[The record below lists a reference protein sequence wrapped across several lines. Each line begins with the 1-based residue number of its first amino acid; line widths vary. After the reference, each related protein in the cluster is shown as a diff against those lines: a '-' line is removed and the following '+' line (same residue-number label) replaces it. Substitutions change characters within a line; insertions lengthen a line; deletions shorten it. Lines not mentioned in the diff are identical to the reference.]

1 MIFIRRRRE
10 YRHTYWPLLII
21 GLLSACGGGTGI
33 VAVLQIVT
41 PIAGNWAVNGTPI
54 EELNLNQAQPDAV
67 FFNSN
72 LNVTAELTTQGDC
85 STVPE
90 NNLPLVGTLING
102 DLVLRRANPAN
113 SPTCLQGTFI
123 DLITLEAGPPGQPT
137 KLYENDRVDVQ
148 MGLGLWVSDGSGQLK
163 LKFESPSSVDND
175 DNFNFVDGCDVSSGS
190 GVTFDSDDMRG
201 FDTTTRAK
209 PTIPEIRS
217 SIGGPILLSNVVFE
231 DGATLT
237 ALNSS
242 GQPVTLY
249 RQPDSTTTCP

>member
-1 MIFIRRRRE
+1 MIFRGRRRG
-10 YRHTYWPLLII
+10 YRHSYWSLLVV
-21 GLLSACGGGTGI
+21 GLLSACGGGAGI
-33 VAVLQIVT
+33 VAIIEIVT
-41 PIAGNWAVNGTPI
+41 PIAGNWAVRNTI
-54 EELNLNQAQPDAV
+54 ENLNLNQAQPDAV
-67 FFNSN
+67 FFTSN
-72 LNVTAELTTQGDC
+72 LNLTAELTTQGDC

-123 DLITLEAGPPGQPT
+123 DLITLEAGPPGLPT

-163 LKFESPSSVDND
+163 LKFESPDSINND
-175 DNFNFVDGCDVSSGS
+175 DFDIVDGCDVSSS
-190 GVTFDSDDMRG
+190 TAVRFDSDDMNG
-201 FDTTTRAK
+201 FNTTTRAK

-217 SIGGPILLSNVVFE
+217 SNGGSILLSNVVFE

-237 ALNSS
+237 GLNSS
-242 GQPVTLY
+242 GQTVTLR
-249 RQPDSTTTCP
+249 RQPDSSTTCP